1 MKTIKKILAAVLAI
15 ITAFSVA
22 VIGNADSYELEG
34 TVYYLQSQTDNRLYI
49 KDSVDQEFFNS
60 IVIYR
65 IDENEERVEIKSFRK
80 TDSGFD
86 GIESKHSCTII
97 SLGSE
102 NIFTVEGSYV
112 IELTNTYE
120 YEGTVHTDTYYTQF
134 NYPDVILTKPAF
146 MAYRETIEID
156 EEIDLYDYLII
167 PEGME
172 EEVALHYFE
181 NHLGD
186 DDSRKFIS
194 IRSGKATGVNKGFA
208 TVYVENK
215 HTSQFYD
222 SISIRVNQKK
232 ADNIFELFSLTF
244 ESLAEG
250 TVSGVKN
257 ILWSVAS
264 GIFGVFLPFFF
275 AGGFIGGLIF
285 NLFS

>member
-1 MKTIKKILAAVLAI
+1 MKTIKKIIAAVLAI
-15 ITAFSVA
+15 ITAFSVS
-22 VIGNADSYELEG
+22 VIGNADSYDLGG
-34 TVYYLQSQTDNRLYI
+34 TVYYLQSQTNNRLYI
-49 KDSVDQEFFNS
+49 KNSFDQDFYNSV
-60 IVIYR
+60 VIYR
-65 IDENEERVEIKSFRK
+65 INENEERVELKSFQK
-80 TDSGFD
+80 NDSGFD
-86 GIESKHSCTII
+86 GIESKHNCTII
-97 SLGSE
+97 SLGNE
-102 NIFTVEGSYV
+102 NIFTAEGSYA
-112 IELTNTYE
+112 IELINTYE
-120 YEGTVHTDTYYTQF
+120 FEDTVYTDIYCTQF
-134 NYPDVILTKPAF
+134 NYPDVILTEPAF
-146 MAYRETIEID
+146 MAYGETIEID

-172 EEVALHYFE
+172 EDVALHYFE

-194 IRSGKATGVNKGFA
+194 IRSGKATGVNKGYA

-215 HTSQFYD
+215 LTSQFYD
-222 SISIRVNQKK
+222 SISFRVNQKK

-264 GIFGVFLPFFF
+264 GIFGIFLPFFF
-275 AGGFIGGLIF
+275 AGGLIGGMIF